1 MPRVNMNWSVSI
13 VDAVSILFGLGG
25 IIYAV
30 FGIQS
35 GLEKEDGLL
44 GSRIQVNEREIA
56 HVRSD
61 ISRVERQAGEAD
73 RRVLEQLNK
82 LERGMSDIRAESASG
97 RKDILDKL
105 DKLIERELDIRNGG
119 PRQP

>member
-1 MPRVNMNWSVSI
+1 MDIVIAMGAAASMLYSI
-13 VDAVSILFGLGG
+13 
-25 IIYAV
+25 

-35 GLEKEDGLL
+35 GLDN
-44 GSRIQVNEREIA
+44 RITVHDSEIA
-56 HVRSD
+56 HIRSD
-61 ISRVERQAGEAD
+61 VARVERQAGEAD
-73 RRVLEQLNK
+73 KRVLEQLGK
-82 LERGMSDIRAESASG
+82 LESGMNEIKKESASG